1 MAAPARK
8 YNPGFLTDGELV
20 ESFCVRTH
28 EFNSMIEMLREC
40 TGHANPHRIVIGPR
54 GSGKTSL
61 LLRVAVELRRD
72 TDLSSRFFP
81 IVFAEE
87 SYEVATVGEFW
98 LEALSRLAAQTP
110 DREDGDELRRS
121 WEDLRTVPDDRALG
135 ERCLGALLD
144 FADREAK
151 RLVLIVENLNAMFA
165 DITDPEDAGW
175 RLRKTLQT
183 EPRIL
188 LLASATSRFDAID
201 NPDRALYDLFRVLA
215 LRPLDANECAVLWES
230 VSGRRRAPDT
240 IRALQILTGGSPRLL
255 AILARF
261 GAGLS
266 FSELMAG
273 LLDLIDDHT
282 EYFRSHVETLPAQE
296 RRVYLALADLWK
308 PAPAREIADRA
319 RLDTSQCSAQLARL
333 AGRGAVEVTG
343 GSPRRKLYYLT
354 ERLYNIYY
362 LMRRASGPAPLIEAL
377 VRFMASYY
385 APAELKDI
393 GERIAGDAA
402 GHQEVM
408 RSLSRSTFAQ
418 MTALPAMEPHWEEL
432 LRIAPLDFLEA
443 SLQLQGRSAGDFLS
457 WVLIRANRLAE
468 QNRLEEALA
477 ICDEAV
483 RRFGDRQGLI
493 ARVSVYRGNV
503 LARLNRSDEA
513 LAEWDEVVRRFGT
526 SKIPSFLFVV
536 ALAQFGKGIVLGLL
550 DRSDEALVA
559 WDEVVRHLEASE
571 ASHDLVLVAK
581 SLVNKGTALLGFNR
595 LDEASTAW
603 DEVVRRFG
611 QSDLPVLREQVE
623 KALTNKA
630 VVELRRQRYTE
641 AIVTV
646 GLSLDR
652 PGMESTETRWRGYL
666 IRALAMLK
674 SGNPSACERDVVT
687 ILALLPDMS
696 VLPKEILDALQW
708 LGHAIGPEWLR
719 ELIVASPSAGLLL
732 PLTTALEGELGI
744 ESRVAREVEE
754 VAEDIR
760 QDFTKMERS
769 WTGASLE
776 K

>member
-1 MAAPARK
+1 M
-8 YNPGFLTDGELV
+8 T
-20 ESFCVRTH
+20 
-28 EFNSMIEMLREC
+28 
-40 TGHANPHRIVIGPR
+40 
-54 GSGKTSL
+54 
-61 LLRVAVELRRD
+61 RR
-72 TDLSSRFFP
+72 
-81 IVFAEE
+81 
-87 SYEVATVGEFW
+87 Y
-98 LEALSRLAAQTP
+98 
-110 DREDGDELRRS
+110 
-121 WEDLRTVPDDRALG
+121 
-135 ERCLGALLD
+135 
-144 FADREAK
+144 
-151 RLVLIVENLNAMFA
+151 
-165 DITDPEDAGW
+165 AG
-175 RLRKTLQT
+175 
-183 EPRIL
+183 
-188 LLASATSRFDAID
+188 
-201 NPDRALYDLFRVLA
+201 
-215 LRPLDANECAVLWES
+215 
-230 VSGRRRAPDT
+230 
-240 IRALQILTGGSPRLL
+240 
-255 AILARF
+255 
-261 GAGLS
+261 
-266 FSELMAG
+266 
-273 LLDLIDDHT
+273 
-282 EYFRSHVETLPAQE
+282 
-296 RRVYLALADLWK
+296 
-308 PAPAREIADRA
+308 
-319 RLDTSQCSAQLARL
+319 
-333 AGRGAVEVTG
+333 
-343 GSPRRKLYYLT
+343 
-354 ERLYNIYY
+354 
-362 LMRRASGPAPLIEAL
+362 
-377 VRFMASYY
+377 
-385 APAELKDI
+385 
-393 GERIAGDAA
+393 
-402 GHQEVM
+402 
-408 RSLSRSTFAQ
+408 
-418 MTALPAMEPHWEEL
+418 
-432 LRIAPLDFLEA
+432 
-443 SLQLQGRSAGDFLS
+443 
-457 WVLIRANRLAE
+457 
-468 QNRLEEALA
+468 
-477 ICDEAV
+477 
-483 RRFGDRQGLI
+483 FGDRQGLI

-581 SLVNKGTALLGFNR
+581 ALVNKGTALLGFNR

-652 PGMESTETRWRGYL
+652 PEMESTETRWRGYL

-696 VLPKEILDALQW
+696 VLPKEILDALKW

-769 WTGASLE
+769 WTGVSL
-776 K
+776 